1 MNLYRPLHHGVLPHK
16 NYGVTAQSLTDI
28 LELIRA
34 DVIGGDDEN
43 LAIVLEQ
50 LAELGVV
57 VDLLLGLGELAHL

>member
-16 NYGVTAQSLTDI
+16 NYRVTTETLADI

-57 VDLLLGLGELAHL
+57 VNLLLSLGELAHL